1 MTRTDLTPEQQ
12 AAADRIH
19 AALVSAAATDLREL
33 AELLA
38 TKGDRTT
45 FGATEFAV
53 RDIALRVGAKAVEAA
68 LAGRKKGG
76 TTAAPGPARSAPEPP
91 SSSAGRPGRS

>member
-1 MTRTDLTPEQQ
+1 MPRPDLTPEQQ
-12 AAADRIH
+12 AEADRIH
-19 AALVSAAATDLREL
+19 AALASAAAADLREL

-38 TKGDRTT
+38 TTDDRTT

-53 RDIALRVGAKAVEAA
+53 RDIVLRVGAQAIEGA

-76 TTAAPGPARSAPEPP
+76 TTGPAGPARSAPRPP

>member
-1 MTRTDLTPEQQ
+1 MPRPDLTPEQQ
-12 AAADRIH
+12 ADADRIH

-38 TKGDRTT
+38 TKDDRTM

-53 RDIALRVGAKAVEAA
+53 RDVVLRIGAKAIEGA

-76 TTAAPGPARSAPEPP
+76 TTGPAGPARGAPKPP
-91 SSSAGRPGRS
+91 SSSAGRPARS